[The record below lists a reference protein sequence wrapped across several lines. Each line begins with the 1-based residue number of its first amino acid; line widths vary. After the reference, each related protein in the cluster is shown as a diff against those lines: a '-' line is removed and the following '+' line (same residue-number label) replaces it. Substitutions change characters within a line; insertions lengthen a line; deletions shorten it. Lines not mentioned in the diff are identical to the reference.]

1 MRSGSYLDLLSSVR
15 YSGDKNPVP
24 LQVSLARRP
33 GHDEVRRHNRG
44 NNGREK
50 GFLSRLRGVLMQ
62 LFVLASMVFS
72 QFRPVSPMGYDARSM
87 VNRLGPQGK
96 GQYTQ

>member
-1 MRSGSYLDLLSSVR
+1 MRPGTYWGLLSCER
-15 YSGDKNPVP
+15 YSGDKHPVP

-33 GHDEVRRHNRG
+33 GHDEVQRHYRG
-44 NNGREK
+44 KNGRDK

-87 VNRLGPQGK
+87 VNRLGPQGE
-96 GQYTQ
+96 G